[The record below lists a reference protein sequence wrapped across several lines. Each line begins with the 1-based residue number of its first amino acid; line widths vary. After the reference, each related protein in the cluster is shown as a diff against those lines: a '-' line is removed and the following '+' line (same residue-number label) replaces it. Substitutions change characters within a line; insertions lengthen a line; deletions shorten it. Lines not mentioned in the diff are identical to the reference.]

1 MKLHHLLAGIA
12 VSGLMAG
19 AAQAQ
24 LGAAAEP
31 DAGVTPNQSAPADA
45 TESQTGLPSV
55 DSTRPTG
62 ADAGQTN
69 LPGGEVS
76 GSTDVTGSV
85 SAGDSSASVGTTA
98 APAATSAGVN
108 ASTGA
113 NVQLITNGPVPDTP
127 ENRDKYGD
135 PMSNAGKRTAPAGN

>member
-12 VSGLMAG
+12 ASALMAG
-19 AAQAQ
+19 AAHAQ
-24 LGAAAEP
+24 LGAAADPE
-31 DAGVTPNQSAPADA
+31 AGVTPNQGVPADV

-62 ADAGQTN
+62 ADAGKTN
-69 LPGGEVS
+69 LPAGEVS
-76 GSTDVTGSV
+76 GSTDVTTS
-85 SAGDSSASVGTTA
+85 SPAAATDSSVNVGA
-98 APAATSAGVN
+98 AAATSAGVN

-113 NVQLITNGPVPDTP
+113 NVQLITNGPIPDTP